1 MKRSAVIVAFL
12 FLLLQAGY
20 SATPQ
25 STSFTYQ
32 GALSE
37 NGQPANGN
45 FDLTFKLFDAET
57 NGNQVGGTITK
68 TSFPVAGGKFTVD
81 LDFLAGAFSGNQ
93 LWIEVTVGTETLSPR
108 QPVNSV
114 PVAQYAMTAPLQ
126 IPPPNFMSSASSATL
141 TTDISGSAAQ
151 VAVLPLSGYT
161 NPAYAAQFI
170 AGLGWVNL
178 TPTGANTPP
187 APQLLATDTTIG
199 TVRARIVLEQPYNGP
214 AGAISVA
221 VFTAFLGAGAV
232 TTTTS
237 AACTVPIP
245 AGPTAI
251 SNAYECLQ
259 TGLATPIA
267 AGTGAIVV
275 VSLNTTAVSTSLQA
289 QVAVSVGP

>member
-1 MKRSAVIVAFL
+1 MTRNVACDSTLPMSLRLRKFVGAIALLVLVVVWALAAMALAQAPAIRENAVA
-12 FLLLQAGY
+12 
-20 SATPQ
+20 
-25 STSFTYQ
+25 
-32 GALSE
+32 
-37 NGQPANGN
+37 
-45 FDLTFKLFDAET
+45 
-57 NGNQVGGTITK
+57 
-68 TSFPVAGGKFTVD
+68 
-81 LDFLAGAFSGNQ
+81 
-93 LWIEVTVGTETLSPR
+93 
-108 QPVNSV
+108 
-114 PVAQYAMTAPLQ
+114 
-126 IPPPNFMSSASSATL
+126 ATL
-141 TTDISGSAAQ
+141 YSI
-151 VAVLPLSGYT
+151 
-161 NPAYAAQFI
+161 I